1 MTIALDDQ
9 TGRAGQAGGRTG
21 GAAPGP
27 GLLRRSATWLGLLP
41 FLVFLFIFLLLPT
54 YGLIRKAFI
63 APDHSFTWTGF
74 SDAITKQRGAF
85 VESLKISAVTS
96 ALGAII
102 GTTLAYAAV
111 TAKRPKWL
119 RSLVSAFSGVAANMG
134 GVVLAFAFFTL
145 LGRQGL
151 GTKMLSAGG
160 VELYKSRFDITN
172 FWGIATVYLYFQI
185 PLMFLVTLPAV
196 DGLKASWREASS
208 NLGGTSFTYWRRV
221 GLPVLAPS
229 ILGGALLLF
238 ANAFSAFATAYAL
251 NTGFNVV
258 PVKIS
263 FFLQGDIAGRSPLPF
278 ALASWMIIIMALTMG
293 GYLVLRRRAERWR
306 A

>member
-9 TGRAGQAGGRTG
+9 AGGRTD

-27 GLLRRSATWLGLLP
+27 ARTRRGTAWLGLLP
-41 FLVFLFIFLLLPT
+41 FLGFLFIFLLLPT

-63 APDHSFTWTGF
+63 AADHSFTWTGV
-74 SDAITKQRGAF
+74 SDAVTKQRPAF
-85 VESLKISAVTS
+85 VQSLKISFVSAV
-96 ALGAII
+96 LGAVF
-102 GTTLAYAAV
+102 GTMLAYAAV

-119 RSLVSAFSGVAANMG
+119 RSLVSSFSGVAANMG
-134 GVVLAFAFFTL
+134 GVILAFAFVTL

-151 GTKMLSAGG
+151 GTKVLAAGG
-160 VELYKSRFDITN
+160 VDLYKSAWFDLTG
-172 FWGIATVYLYFQI
+172 FWGVATVYLYFQI
-185 PLMFLVTLPAV
+185 PLMFLVTLPAI
-196 DGLKASWREASS
+196 DGLKSSWREASS
-208 NLGGTSFTYWRRV
+208 NLGGTTFTYWRRV

-229 ILGGALLLF
+229 ILGGFLLLF

-258 PVKIS
+258 PIKIS
-263 FFLQGDIAGRSPLPF
+263 FFLQGDISGRSPLPF
-278 ALASWMIIIMALTMG
+278 ALATWMIIIMVVAMG
-293 GYLVLRRRAERWR
+293 GYLLLRRRAERWR